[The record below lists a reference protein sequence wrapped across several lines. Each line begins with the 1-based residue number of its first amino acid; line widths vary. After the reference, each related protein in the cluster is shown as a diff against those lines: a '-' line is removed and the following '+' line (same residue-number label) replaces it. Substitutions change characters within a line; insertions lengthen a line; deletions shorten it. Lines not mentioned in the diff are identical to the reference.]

1 MNYSMESSKRF
12 SRTAHPAKKRK
23 LTAAVSIAL
32 LVCLLTA
39 VSCSQYDAVNSPSGS
54 LHLFID
60 GTERVQRDSIT
71 PEISMSI
78 SSYEIE
84 GYGPSGE
91 QFTEVVIG
99 SSEFQKEDLMVGTW
113 SITVTGSNA
122 DSIPIASGTAELR
135 INIDETTEAL
145 ITLLPLEGQG
155 SADITITW
163 PETYLENPVVSASL
177 NSYQEQMI
185 AMESV
190 INENSAACSSG
201 DIEEGY
207 YILNLQLLESD
218 HVVWGQS
225 SSLRILAGENTAQEI
240 NLTEQ
245 DFNASGTAAISL
257 EELLYPPL
265 NVTLNGFSESLVQDS
280 SMNLSL
286 ETDSIIDS
294 DCSLSY
300 YWYINGS
307 SILNNSSQ
315 QIEVGP
321 GLEPGIYHLSCLIV
335 AINEAGS
342 IVQSGHLH
350 RDFTIQEA
358 L

>member
-1 MNYSMESSKRF
+1 MNDFMKSAKRF
-12 SRTAHPAKKRK
+12 SRAGHLGKRRK
-23 LTAAVSIAL
+23 LIAAVSIAL
-32 LVCLLTA
+32 LASLLTA
-39 VSCSQYDAVNSPSGS
+39 VSCSQYDVSNSPSGS

-60 GTERVQRDSIT
+60 GTRRLQRDSIT
-71 PEISMSI
+71 PEVPMSI

-91 QFTEVVIG
+91 QFTEVVSG
-99 SSEFQKEDLMVGTW
+99 SSEFQKNDLLVGTW
-113 SITVTGSNA
+113 NITVTGSNA
-122 DSIPIASGTAELR
+122 DSLPVASGTAELR

-145 ITLLPLEGQG
+145 ITLLPLEGLG
-155 SADITITW
+155 STDITITW

-177 NSYQEQMI
+177 NNYQEEMI
-185 AMESV
+185 VMESV
-190 INENSAACSSG
+190 INANSAVCSSD

-240 NLTEQ
+240 NLAEQ

-265 NVTLNGFSESLVQDS
+265 DVTLNGFSESLAQDS

-300 YWYINGS
+300 FWYINGS

-321 GLEPGIYHLSCLIV
+321 GLDPGIYHLSCLIV